1 MKDKRKGWERMEVLR
16 AVVERRSI
24 RKFRSEPVERA
35 LLGEILQAAVRAPS
49 AINTQPWECWVV
61 GGKTLG
67 MLSQEIF
74 AEAAEG
80 RPHRS
85 DFELQKTWKEP
96 FLNRMRD
103 NGKGLFGLLGIERH
117 DKEKKEAFSLSMY
130 RFFDAPQVIF
140 VCLDASLGA
149 YAVFDCGGFVQTI
162 CLLATAKG
170 LGTCIQHSGVNY
182 PDIIRKYVPIPEE
195 KEILVAI
202 AIGYPDEEAMVNRFR
217 SNREPLENV
226 VHWMDLA

>member
-1 MKDKRKGWERMEVLR
+1 MELLH
-16 AVVERRSI
+16 AVDERRSI
-24 RKFRSEPVERA
+24 RKFKAEPVERA
-35 LLGEILQAAVRAPS
+35 LLAEIMQAALRAPS

-61 GGKTLG
+61 GGETLRK
-67 MLSQEIF
+67 LSQEMY
-74 AEAAEG
+74 AAAAEG

-117 DKEKKEAFSLSMY
+117 DREKKEAFSLSMY
-130 RFFDAPQVIF
+130 RFFDAPQVVF
-140 VCLDASLGA
+140 VCLDASLGT
-149 YAVFDCGGFVQTI
+149 YGVFDCGGFVQTI
-162 CLLATAKG
+162 CLLATEKG

-182 PDIIRKYVPIPEE
+182 PDIIRKYAPIPEE
-195 KEILVAI
+195 KKILVAI
-202 AIGYPDEEAMVNRFR
+202 AIGYPDEEATINRFR

-226 VHWMDLA
+226 VHWRDLA

>member
-1 MKDKRKGWERMEVLR
+1 MELFR
-16 AVVERRSI
+16 AIDERRSI
-24 RKFRSEPVERA
+24 RKFKAEPAERA
-35 LLGEILQAAVRAPS
+35 LLAEILQAALRAPS

-61 GGKTLG
+61 GGETLRK
-67 MLSQEIF
+67 LSHEMC

-85 DFELQKTWKEP
+85 DFELQKAWKEP

-117 DKEKKEAFSLSMY
+117 DQEKKAAFSMSMY
-130 RFFDAPQVIF
+130 RFFDAPQVVF
-140 VCLDASLGA
+140 VCLDASLGT
-149 YAVFDCGGFVQTI
+149 YGVFDCGGFVQTI
-162 CLLATAKG
+162 CLLATEKG

-182 PDIIRKYVPIPEE
+182 PDIIRKYAPIPEE
-195 KEILVAI
+195 KKILVAI
-202 AIGYPDEEAMVNRFR
+202 AIGYPDEEATINRFR

-226 VHWMDLA
+226 VHWRDLA